1 MGEGRKRA
9 GQREELGRGAI
20 TGLPWTPQGSLNLGL
35 PFRDVS
41 HWGEGTAFIPS
52 PIGRSLNVGCPPE
65 GA

>member
-20 TGLPWTPQGSLNLGL
+20 TGLPWTPQGSLN
-35 PFRDVS
+35 FRVVP